1 MDSFTTWMLKGLHA
15 KQEKSRLSQISNMI
29 DWTPFRQILE
39 KMYDNKSEKGGRPNC
54 DVILMFK
61 ILILQKWYGLSDLE
75 VERQMAD
82 RISFMAFLDFPD
94 PFPDSRTI
102 WLFKQR
108 IVESGKYD
116 LVWAELQRQLDAM
129 GLHVK
134 RGTMQDAT
142 FIEAD
147 PGSSKKPRGEVSLT
161 KVSGSFDVVETML
174 KLDAVEMEPG
184 RRKETRLILAISCTK
199 KTDIDYC
206 LIREI
211 ETTTASLHDSQ
222 VDLSTKDEIV
232 LRDKGYFGAEAKGI
246 DFTMKRRTSEK
257 PLEELDKERNRL
269 ISILRSPGERPHA
282 VIKRVF
288 RMGRVLVTTVKRV
301 HVVKGGVKL
310 SNYGGIKLT
319 TYHKNLLHVWTFF
332 PVHLEKFWG
341 INPCLFRSLMR

>member
-39 KMYDNKSEKGGRPNC
+39 EMYDNKSEKGGRPNC

-82 RISFMAFLDFPD
+82 RISFMAFLGFPD

-108 IVESGKYD
+108 IAESGKYE
-116 LVWAELQRQLDAM
+116 LIWSELQRQLDAM

-147 PGSSKKPRGEVSLT
+147 PGSSKKPRGEDAKTRRSRDGT
-161 KVSGSFDVVETML
+161 WAKKGNETHFGY
-174 KLDAVEMEPG
+174 KLHQ
-184 RRKETRLILAISCTK
+184 

-257 PLEELDKERNRL
+257 PLGELDKERNRL

-301 HVVKGGVKL
+301 HV
-310 SNYGGIKLT
+310 
-319 TYHKNLLHVWTFF
+319 
-332 PVHLEKFWG
+332 E
-341 INPCLFRSLMR
+341 LMVTAFAFDMFQLCTLKKAKVI